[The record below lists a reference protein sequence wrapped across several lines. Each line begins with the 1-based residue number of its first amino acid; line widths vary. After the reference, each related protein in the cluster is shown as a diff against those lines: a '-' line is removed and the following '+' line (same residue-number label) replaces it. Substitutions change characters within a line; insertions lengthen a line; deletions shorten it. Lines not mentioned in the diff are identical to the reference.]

1 MSSVRDK
8 TDKLVEYIEEAKK
21 RGMPVLPP
29 DVNASLVDFAVVGEQ
44 IRFGLAAIKGVGEGA
59 VRAIL
64 DAREAGGPFTDLFDL
79 VQRVDVRAANRKVY
93 EALVKCG
100 ALDQLP
106 GNRAQQLDAL
116 DGALEV
122 ASREARDRELGQ
134 ASLFGTLEEPH
145 PALKPTLR
153 PLAAPSTMELLG
165 WEKETLGIF
174 VSGHPLADVA
184 EALARTGATAVR
196 ELRGLADDTPVKIAG
211 LVTAV
216 RRTLTKAQAQMLIA
230 TVEDTTG
237 AVECIVFPKTYAEL
251 QARFEEDRIV
261 VITGRV
267 RLRERRGATPGEE
280 SPVDLNVSVNDV
292 QLFDRAAAMRAA
304 PPPPGWHVTISS
316 REQIDDLALLLSE
329 WTGTTPLVLHIN
341 DAVVQ
346 RSVAGDRRVAQRLAA
361 IVGGANVREGPP

>member
-1 MSSVRDK
+1 
-8 TDKLVEYIEEAKK
+8 
-21 RGMPVLPP
+21 
-29 DVNASLVDFAVVGEQ
+29 
-44 IRFGLAAIKGVGEGA
+44 
-59 VRAIL
+59 
-64 DAREAGGPFTDLFDL
+64 
-79 VQRVDVRAANRKVY
+79 
-93 EALVKCG
+93 
-100 ALDQLP
+100 
-106 GNRAQQLDAL
+106 
-116 DGALEV
+116 
-122 ASREARDRELGQ
+122 
-134 ASLFGTLEEPH
+134 
-145 PALKPTLR
+145 
-153 PLAAPSTMELLG
+153 
-165 WEKETLGIF
+165 
-174 VSGHPLADVA
+174 
-184 EALARTGATAVR
+184 VR